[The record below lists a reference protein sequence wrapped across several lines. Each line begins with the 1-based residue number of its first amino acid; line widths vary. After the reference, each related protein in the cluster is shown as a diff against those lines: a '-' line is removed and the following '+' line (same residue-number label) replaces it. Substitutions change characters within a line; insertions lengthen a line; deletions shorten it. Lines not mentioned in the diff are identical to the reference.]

1 MQTLKKLLSLL
12 NSKERKDAV
21 FLTFMIVI
29 MALLDMIGVAS
40 ILPFMTVLT
49 NPDIIETN
57 TLLNQMYQISL
68 KFGVENNT
76 DFLFILGVIVFLLL
90 VTSLFFKGFTTYL
103 QLRFAQLR
111 EYSIGKRFIEGYLNQ
126 PYSWFLNRNSSDIG
140 KTILSEVSIVVGKG
154 MKPLMDLISGSL
166 VAIALIILLVITDPQ
181 LALMV
186 GFLLSATYGLI
197 FKISSS
203 YLKRIGKER
212 LKSNNLRFLAVS
224 EAFGAAKQLK
234 ISGLEKVF
242 AKRFSDPAKKYAIYK
257 ASAAVI
263 AHLPR
268 FALEGLAFGSIML
281 IILYLMT
288 KNVAVIT
295 ALPIISLYVFAGYRL
310 IPALQQIYASLS
322 KFAFVAP
329 SLDSLCKDIKNL
341 QPSYIDAN
349 DEILNLNKTIKLKN
363 INFFYPNGS
372 RKILKEINMNISAK
386 TTVGLI
392 GATGSGKTT
401 IIDIILGLL
410 EAQSGTLEVDHTVI
424 TKQNLRSWQRT
435 IGYVPQHIYLSDTCI
450 TSNIAYGIDHKNVNH
465 DAVEKAAKIANLH
478 DFVINELPDQYRTK
492 VGERGIR
499 LSGGQLQR
507 IGIARALYSNPQ
519 VLIFDEA
526 TSALDNETE
535 KAVMDAVNNI
545 KKNITI
551 IIIAHRL
558 NTVKNCDYIY
568 KLENGKIK
576 DQGTFPDFFS

>member
-21 FLTFMIVI
+21 FLTFMIII

-68 KFGVENNT
+68 KFGVENNK

-126 PYSWFLNRNSSDIG
+126 PYSWFLNRNSADIG

-166 VAIALIILLVITDPQ
+166 VAFALIILLVITDPQ
-181 LALMV
+181 LALLV
-186 GFLLSATYGLI
+186 GFLLSVTYGLI

-234 ISGLEKVF
+234 ISGLENVF

-268 FALEGLAFGSIML
+268 FALEGMAFGSIML
-281 IILYLMT
+281 MILYLMT
-288 KNVAVIT
+288 KNDAVIA

-310 IPALQQIYASLS
+310 IPALQQIYASFS
-322 KFAFVAP
+322 KLAFVAS

-341 QPSYIDAN
+341 QPSYINEN
-349 DEILNLNKTIKLKN
+349 DEILNLKKTINLKN

-372 RKILKEINMNISAK
+372 RKILKEINMKIPAK

-410 EAQSGTLEVDHTVI
+410 EAQSGTIEVDDTVI
-424 TKQNLRSWQRT
+424 TKQNSRSWQRS
-435 IGYVPQHIYLSDTCI
+435 IGYVPQHIYLSDTSI
-450 TSNIAYGIDHKNVNH
+450 TSNIAFGIEFKNINH
-465 DAVEKAAKIANLH
+465 DAVKKAAKIANLH
-478 DFVINELPDQYRTK
+478 DFVINELPDQYQTK

-507 IGIARALYSNPQ
+507 IGIARALYNNPQ

-545 KKNITI
+545 KKNVTI

-558 NTVKNCDYIY
+558 NTVKSCDFIY
-568 KLENGKIK
+568 RLDKGKII
-576 DQGTFPDFFS
+576 DRGTYSDFFS

>member
-1 MQTLKKLLSLL
+1 
-12 NSKERKDAV
+12 
-21 FLTFMIVI
+21 
-29 MALLDMIGVAS
+29 
-40 ILPFMTVLT
+40 
-49 NPDIIETN
+49 
-57 TLLNQMYQISL
+57 MYQISL
-68 KFGVENNT
+68 KFGVENNK

-126 PYSWFLNRNSSDIG
+126 PYSWFLNRNSADIG

-166 VAIALIILLVITDPQ
+166 VAFALIILLVITDPQ
-181 LALMV
+181 LALLV
-186 GFLLSATYGLI
+186 GFLLSVTYGLI

-234 ISGLEKVF
+234 ISGLENVF

-268 FALEGLAFGSIML
+268 FALEGMAFGSIML
-281 IILYLMT
+281 MILYLMT
-288 KNVAVIT
+288 KNDAVIA

-310 IPALQQIYASLS
+310 IPALQQIYASFS
-322 KFAFVAP
+322 KLAFVAS

-341 QPSYIDAN
+341 QPSYINEN
-349 DEILNLNKTIKLKN
+349 DEILNLKKTINLKN

-372 RKILKEINMNISAK
+372 RKILKEINMKIPAK

-410 EAQSGTLEVDHTVI
+410 EAQSGTIEVDDTVI
-424 TKQNLRSWQRT
+424 TKQNSRSWQRS
-435 IGYVPQHIYLSDTCI
+435 IGYVPQHIYLSDTSI
-450 TSNIAYGIDHKNVNH
+450 TSNIAFGIEFKNINH
-465 DAVEKAAKIANLH
+465 DAVKKAAKIANLH

-507 IGIARALYSNPQ
+507 IGIARALYNNPQ

-545 KKNITI
+545 KKNVTI

-558 NTVKNCDYIY
+558 NTVKSCDFIY
-568 KLENGKIK
+568 RLDKGKII
-576 DQGTFPDFFS
+576 DRGTYRDFFS